1 MASLTYKGKLSTWKD
16 DKGFGFIKPEK
27 GKQDVFIH
35 ITALKKMSRR
45 PVIGDVILYQTSMD
59 NKGKI
64 RAINA
69 RIEGVKPIY
78 SGTKKSIRSK
88 KSGISFSQF
97 GFVLPLIIIAVSFLV
112 YNGVFKDK
120 RLNKVQPKYEREEVQ
135 PIYEPKEAQP
145 KYEHEEARPV
155 YEQPKYE
162 HEEARPVYEQ
172 PKYEHEEAQ
181 PVYEPKEVQPKYRC
195 EGKVYCS
202 EMTSC
207 GEAMFYLRNCPGVK
221 IDGDGDGVPCERQW
235 CGH

>member
-1 MASLTYKGKLSTWKD
+1 MASLTHKGKLSTWKD
-16 DKGFGFIKPEK
+16 DKGFGFIKPEE

-45 PVIGDVILYQTSMD
+45 PVIEDVILYQTSMD

-88 KSGISFSQF
+88 KSGMSFNKF
-97 GFVLPLIIIAVSFLV
+97 GFRLIMIIIVALFL
-112 YNGVFKDK
+112 YNDGHQFVFNIFNEVKDIIMLK
-120 RLNKVQPKYEREEVQ
+120 NTNSYKDQPKY
-135 PIYEPKEAQP
+135 K
-145 KYEHEEARPV
+145 
-155 YEQPKYE
+155 
-162 HEEARPVYEQ
+162 
-172 PKYEHEEAQ
+172 
-181 PVYEPKEVQPKYRC
+181 C

-207 GEAMFYLRNCPGVK
+207 EEAMFYLNNCPGVK
-221 IDGDGDGVPCERQW
+221 IDGDYDGVPCERQW